1 MRSIHNGGE
10 RSDQAIGFIMIL
22 FGSAESGHSYK
33 VRLFLL
39 LAQIEHEYRCVD
51 LDIPREARP
60 ADFRAASKFGEVPVV
75 VLDNTSYCQSNAIL
89 IALAERFG
97 KMLGHPNERHLVLE
111 WLSWETNRVGF
122 SVPNLRHALR
132 WEPQPE
138 SVLKFLR
145 ERANVDLKT
154 LNDSLAQSDFLV
166 PSGLTIADLSCAG
179 YLYWIEQAGLSLVE
193 FPNVQH
199 WLRSIAAVNGW
210 QSPSEAMQPQ

>member
-1 MRSIHNGGE
+1 
-10 RSDQAIGFIMIL
+10 MIL
-22 FGSAESGHSYK
+22 FGSTESGHSYK

-60 ADFRAASKFGEVPVV
+60 ADFRAA
-75 VLDNTSYCQSNAIL
+75 
-89 IALAERFG
+89 
-97 KMLGHPNERHLVLE
+97 
-111 WLSWETNRVGF
+111 WETNRVGF

-179 YLYWIEQAGLSLVE
+179 YLYWIDQAGLSLVE
-193 FPNVQH
+193 FPHVQH